1 MAAYNYMDKFTDI
14 FIAEMGAY
22 VKGEIAG
29 LCKLVKPKY
38 GILTTIGTAHLESF
52 GSEEN
57 IVKGKF
63 ELIESLPADGFGV
76 LNGDDPKQVSYNLKN
91 KVKTIWIGINNTKVD
106 VLAKNIKC
114 TSKGTEFDVV
124 FKNDKKEYHFET
136 RLLGKHNVYN
146 ILAAIACGKAS
157 S

>member
-1 MAAYNYMDKFTDI
+1 MTVNNHMDKFTDI

-57 IVKGKF
+57 IIKGKF
-63 ELIESLPADGFGV
+63 ELIESLPAYGFGV
-76 LNGDDPKQVSYNLKN
+76 LNGDDQKQVNYKLKN
-91 KVKTIWIGINNTKVD
+91 KVKTIWIGINNKEVD

-114 TSKGTEFDVV
+114 TNKGTEFDVV
-124 FKNDKKEYHFET
+124 FTKTKETHHFET
-136 RLLGKHNVYN
+136 K
-146 ILAAIACGKAS
+146 
-157 S
+157 